1 MWERLHVFVSWA
13 HLRARCLRFDCGA
26 DVTGAGH
33 ADARMPDDAPVAAPI
48 LDQRTLNRTLLARQG
63 LLHRERRPVA
73 GVLEDLVGLQA
84 QEPQNPFVALWSRI
98 EGFDPAAL
106 DRLLLERA
114 AVRTGLM
121 RTTLHLVTVDDA
133 LSLQPLFAPVLART
147 LQSQRAFRIALE
159 GLDPAE
165 VAAEGERHLS
175 EQPMT
180 AGALRPLL
188 AERFPGRD
196 PAVLMMAVR
205 YLVPIVQVPPR
216 GLWRQSRQPTLT
228 TLSAWTGRPPA
239 TDGDVDALVL
249 RYLRAFGPA
258 STSDLRTW
266 CWLTGLAPV
275 VARLRGALRTY
286 RDASGRE
293 LLDVPDG
300 PIVDGGEAAPIR
312 FLPEYDNSFLSNADR
327 ARITPTRPTLE
338 QYDKGTLLVDGFATA
353 GWRLKIDAGAT
364 DLVIRPIRRLT
375 VAERLAVEDEAQSFL
390 AFLAQDADHAR
401 IAWAMDLAG

>member
-1 MWERLHVFVSWA
+1 MS
-13 HLRARCLRFDCGA
+13 
-26 DVTGAGH
+26 
-33 ADARMPDDAPVAAPI
+33 DDALVAPPI

-63 LLHRERRPVA
+63 LLRRERRPVA

-84 QEPQNPFVALWSRI
+84 QEPQNPFVGLWSRI
-98 EGFDPAAL
+98 EGFDPTEL
-106 DRLLLERA
+106 DRLLVDRA

-121 RTTLHLVTVDDA
+121 RTTLHLVTADDA
-133 LSLQPLFAPVLART
+133 VALQPLFAPVLART
-147 LQSQRAFRIALE
+147 LQSQRAFRI
-159 GLDPAE
+159 GLDGLDLAE

-175 EQPMT
+175 AQPMT
-180 AGALRPLL
+180 AGVLRPLL

-205 YLVPIVQVPPR
+205 YLVPVVQVPPR

-228 TLSAWTGRPPA
+228 TLAAWTGRSPG
-239 TDGDVDALVL
+239 TDGDTDAVVL

-258 STSDLRTW
+258 STSDVRTW
-266 CWLTGLAPV
+266 SWLTGLAPV
-275 VARLRGALRTY
+275 VARLRAELRTY
-286 RDASGRE
+286 RDPSGRE

-300 PIVDGGEAAPIR
+300 PIVDGGEEAPIR
-312 FLPEYDNSFLSNADR
+312 FLPEYDNTFLSHADR

-353 GWRLKIDAGAT
+353 GWRLKVDAGAT
-364 DLVIRPIRRLT
+364 VLVIRPIRALT
-375 VAERLAVEDEAQSFL
+375 VAEQSAVDDEAQSLL
-390 AFLAQDADHAR
+390 AFLAQDADRSR